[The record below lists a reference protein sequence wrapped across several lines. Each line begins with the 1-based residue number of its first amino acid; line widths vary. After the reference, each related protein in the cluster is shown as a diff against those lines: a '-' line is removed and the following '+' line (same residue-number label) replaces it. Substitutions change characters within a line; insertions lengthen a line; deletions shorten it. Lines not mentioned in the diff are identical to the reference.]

1 MPRVL
6 ELTDAQRWLVPQLDA
21 KGNDDAKLNRS
32 QVYFEVAAS
41 LLFSETG
48 DKSVPSKYDLGV
60 TQECRVDL
68 VV

>member
-60 TQECRVDL
+60 T
-68 VV
+68 